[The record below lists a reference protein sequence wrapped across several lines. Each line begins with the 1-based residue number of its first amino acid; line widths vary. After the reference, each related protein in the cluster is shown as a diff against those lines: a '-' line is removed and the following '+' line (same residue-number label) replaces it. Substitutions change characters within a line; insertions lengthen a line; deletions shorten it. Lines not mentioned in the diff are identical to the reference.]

1 MPWANER
8 LAEEVNHP
16 SEITKE
22 EADRVWVIMCRLEQ
36 QTDDDMLE
44 FRDLIL
50 KEGSASLL
58 EEFDRVYK
66 KLTERIEYIKTGEG
80 NHTSC
85 EDSTTN
91 FFIYLIVG
99 FAIFIPWFVG
109 VKSFF
114 N

>member
-22 EADRVWVIMCRLEQ
+22 EAVRIWAIMRRLEK

-58 EEFDRVYK
+58 EEFDRVYE

-80 NHTSC
+80 NHTSG
-85 EDSTTN
+85 EDSITD
-91 FFIYLIVG
+91 FFYLIVV
-99 FAIFIPWFVG
+99 FAIIFIPWFVG

>member
-16 SEITKE
+16 SEITKK
-22 EADRVWVIMCRLEQ
+22 EADRVWAIMEANALWH
-36 QTDDDMLE
+36 DDILE

-66 KLTERIEYIKTGEG
+66 KLTERIEYIKTGES
-80 NHTSC
+80 NNTSQS
-85 EDSTTN
+85 DSITG
-91 FFIYLIVG
+91 FFYLIVG
-99 FAIFIPWFVG
+99 FAIIFIPWFVG
-109 VKSFF
+109 LKSFF